1 MIQKSVAFLYTNNEL
16 TREIKGKIL
25 FTKAS
30 KSIKYLGINLT
41 KEVKK
46 TVLWKPQDTKER
58 NWRRQEK
65 STPCSW
71 IRRINII
78 NMSLLSKAIY
88 RFNAIPVKCPNANGC
103 FHRTKTNNPKLF
115 IKPPKT
121 PNSQRNLEKEEKSWR
136 YCAPGLETILLQSNR
151 NWNSMVLVEK

>member
-46 TVLWKPQDTKER
+46 TVL
-58 NWRRQEK
+58 
-65 STPCSW
+65 
-71 IRRINII
+71 
-78 NMSLLSKAIY
+78 
-88 RFNAIPVKCPNANGC
+88 
-103 FHRTKTNNPKLF
+103 
-115 IKPPKT
+115 
-121 PNSQRNLEKEEKSWR
+121 
-136 YCAPGLETILLQSNR
+136 
-151 NWNSMVLVEK
+151 